1 MADKLSKEKRGWN
14 MSRIKSKDTK
24 PELLIRKA
32 IYKLGY
38 RYRLHKK
45 GMPGRPDVVINRIKT
60 TVFVNGCFW
69 HRHGDCSE
77 ASRPKTNSEFWEN
90 KISKNVERDVKNYKI
105 LQSAGWKVIVIWEC
119 EISNEIEKNI
129 NLLKIKL
136 SE

>member
-32 IYKLGY
+32 LYKLGY

-45 GMPGRPDVVINRIKT
+45 EVPGRPDIVLNRLKT
-60 TVFVNGCFW
+60 LVFVNGCFW
-69 HRHGDCSE
+69 HRHEGCRE

-90 KISKNVERDVKNYKI
+90 KIRKNVERDVRNYTT
-105 LQSAGWKVIVIWEC
+105 LQSLHWKVIVIWEC
-119 EISNEIEKNI
+119 EISNDIEQNI
-129 NLLKIKL
+129 NLLKKKL
-136 SE
+136 SG